1 MLRAIGFV
9 VRDVRGERV
18 RERSGVNDNY
28 AEQSGYVCGDCA
40 IGHHDSCNLSHSC
53 ERHVRRR
60 P

>member
-1 MLRAIGFV
+1 MLHAIGFV
-9 VRDVRGERV
+9 VRDVRVERV

-28 AEQSGYVCGDCA
+28 AEHSGYDRGERA
-40 IGHHDSCNLSHSC
+40 IGHNDGRNLSHSC